1 MTDEITMINIRQH
14 EEAIK
19 KLKLE
24 LGSKIKKCGECG
36 KKLKTKE
43 EKDFGQCDSCCAWKY
58 RDCSK

>member
-36 KKLKTKE
+36 KKLKTKD
-43 EKDFGQCDSCCAWKY
+43 EKDFGQCDSCCA
-58 RDCSK
+58 